1 MLGKILVTAL
11 VFGVVYVLWR
21 HQQRQELLEQNRESG
36 HSSVP
41 PSSKKSPSV
50 KPLLVVILALFM
62 LSTAGW
68 MVYDWRDQ
76 RTLLEVRVMNPANG
90 TEDTYQVY
98 KKDLQERGFTTRNG
112 QHIRIANSER
122 MEVQRLGKH

>member
-21 HQQRQELLEQNRESG
+21 HQQRQQLLEQ
-36 HSSVP
+36 SSETKKASALP
-41 PSSKKSPSV
+41 HKKKSPAV
-50 KPLLVVILALFM
+50 KPLLMVILALFT
-62 LSTAGW
+62 LSSTAW

-76 RTLLEVRVMNPANG
+76 RTLLEVRVINPIQG

-112 QHIRIANSER
+112 QRIRIASSER
-122 MEVQRLGKH
+122 MEVQRLGKP

>member
-11 VFGVVYVLWR
+11 VFGVVYILWR
-21 HQQRQELLEQNRESG
+21 HQQRQQELEKNEAAG
-36 HSSVP
+36 HSSAL
-41 PSSKKSPSV
+41 PSSRKSPAV
-50 KPLLVVILALFM
+50 KPLLIGILALFM
-62 LSTAGW
+62 LSTAAW
-68 MVYDWRDQ
+68 MVYDWQDQ
-76 RTLLEVRVMNPANG
+76 RTLLEVRVMNPTNG
-90 TEDTYQVY
+90 TEDIYQVY

>member
-21 HQQRQELLEQNRESG
+21 HQQRQQLLEQNSETKKASALP
-36 HSSVP
+36 HK
-41 PSSKKSPSV
+41 KKSPAV
-50 KPLLVVILALFM
+50 KPLLMVILALFT
-62 LSTAGW
+62 LSSTAW

-76 RTLLEVRVMNPANG
+76 RTLLEVRVINPIQG

-112 QHIRIANSER
+112 QRIRIASSER
-122 MEVQRLGKH
+122 MEVQRLGKP

>member
-11 VFGVVYVLWR
+11 VFGVVYILWR
-21 HQQRQELLEQNRESG
+21 HQQRQQELEKNEAAG
-36 HSSVP
+36 HPTALPFSR
-41 PSSKKSPSV
+41 KSPAV
-50 KPLLVVILALFM
+50 KPLLIGILALFM
-62 LSTAGW
+62 LSTTAW
-68 MVYDWRDQ
+68 MVYDWQDQ

-90 TEDTYQVY
+90 TEDIYQVY

-112 QHIRIANSER
+112 QRIRIANSER

>member
-21 HQQRQELLEQNRESG
+21 HQQRQQLLEQ
-36 HSSVP
+36 SSETKKASALP
-41 PSSKKSPSV
+41 HKKKSPAV
-50 KPLLVVILALFM
+50 KPLLMVILALFT
-62 LSTAGW
+62 LSTTAW

-76 RTLLEVRVMNPANG
+76 RTLLEVRVINPIQG

-112 QHIRIANSER
+112 QRIRIASSER
-122 MEVQRLGKH
+122 MEVQRLGKP